1 MNPCIAPSAMH
12 MVPNERSRS
21 ILETLFYLDYFYF
34 IWRCFLYYFI
44 RLIAWI
50 HMGQTVDVC

>member
-1 MNPCIAPSAMH
+1 MH